1 MNLPL
6 NDPTS
11 NPALRPLP
19 CSLLVFFF
27 LLFLPPKRASS
38 FDKAKIRR
46 FSMNT
51 RETFSFFDAKS
62 HWADRSKA
70 ILKFVSWLLLYGAG
84 GKTGVA
90 CLKLFDSNL
99 AGYDDG
105 VSRRESV
112 SLETTSFFLP
122 LGKKK
127 KRQPSTIVRFSSFSA
142 KTSDGRGGGGGGR
155 WRMNSR
161 RGIRFS

>member
-90 CLKLFDSNL
+90 CLKLFEWNGKNFSNSIRIWRDTMI
-99 AGYDDG
+99 G
-105 VSRRESV
+105 SRIPFPRN
-112 SLETTSFFLP
+112 SFFLP
-122 LGKKK
+122 
-127 KRQPSTIVRFSSFSA
+127 SSWQEEKETTLNDRTLFQLF
-142 KTSDGRGGGGGGR
+142 RE
-155 WRMNSR
+155 NV
-161 RGIRFS
+161 

>member
-90 CLKLFDSNL
+90 CLKLFEWNGKNFSNSIRIWRDTMI
-99 AGYDDG
+99 G
-105 VSRRESV
+105 SRVENP
-112 SLETTSFFLP
+112 F
-122 LGKKK
+122 
-127 KRQPSTIVRFSSFSA
+127 PSKQLLSSFLLA
-142 KTSDGRGGGGGGR
+142 
-155 WRMNSR
+155 R
-161 RGIRFS
+161 RKRDNPQRSYAFPAFPRKRLMGEEEEEGVVGA